1 MQWQIEDKKCGK
13 GKDKNMDKAYDEN
26 KDEDKDEDKDGGK
39 NKGKKDLPPLR
50 VVAPQP
56 ATSTRVSVP
65 PKLPLI
71 ISIWL
76 EG

>member
-1 MQWQIEDKKCGK
+1 MQWQIEDKES
-13 GKDKNMDKAYDEN
+13 DEN
-26 KDEDKDEDKDGGK
+26 KDKAKEEDKD
-39 NKGKKDLPPLR
+39 KKDLPPLR

>member
-1 MQWQIEDKKCGK
+1 MQWQIEDKE
-13 GKDKNMDKAYDEN
+13 YDEN
-26 KDEDKDEDKDGGK
+26 KDKAKEED
-39 NKGKKDLPPLR
+39 KGKKDLPPLR

>member
-1 MQWQIEDKKCGK
+1 MD
-13 GKDKNMDKAYDEN
+13 KDKDEN
-26 KDEDKDEDKDGGK
+26 KDMAKEEDKDEDKDE
-39 NKGKKDLPPLR
+39 NKDKAKEEDKDKKDLPPLR

-71 ISIWL
+71 ISI
-76 EG
+76 